1 MSFVIH
7 MNQCWSI
14 GRKKKSQNK
23 GENIS
28 SQQLTKYGNVLGVVA
43 LPNIANQHYTFLVI
57 NTTQHLLIKSAFLV
71 INTTPLWLINT
82 AQHLLIKS
90 AFLIPNTTQH
100 LLTKSAFLIPNTTQL
115 WLINFGN
122 QHCTTFANKVR
133 IFDTKHYTTLANQ
146 LWQSTLHN
154 IC

>member
-90 AFLIPNTTQH
+90 AFLIP
-100 LLTKSAFLIPNTTQL
+100 STTQL

-146 LWQSTLHN
+146 LWQSTPHN